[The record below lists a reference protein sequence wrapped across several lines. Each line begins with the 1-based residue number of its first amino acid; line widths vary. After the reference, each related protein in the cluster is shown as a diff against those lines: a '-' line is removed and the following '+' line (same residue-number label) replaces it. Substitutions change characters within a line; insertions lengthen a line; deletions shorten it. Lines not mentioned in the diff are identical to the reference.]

1 MAEKK
6 KAKKDKPDVK
16 GLLYKNP
23 HIAKQDHK
31 QFEKADK
38 FAQGYKE
45 FLDKGKTER
54 ECVNY
59 AQQLLIKS
67 GYKKFEPEK
76 KYKPGDKVYKIN
88 RNKAV
93 LAVTWGSADLRE
105 GLRINGAHIDSP
117 RLDLKPNPLYEKKE
131 IAYFKT
137 HYYGGIRKYQWVT
150 MPLAMHG
157 VIIKK
162 DGTKIE
168 VNIGEDENDPVFG
181 ISDLLPHLAAK
192 QNTRKLSEG
201 ITGEELNIIIGSLP
215 FDEKDIDNA
224 FKLNVLSLLN
234 EKYAIDERDF
244 TSAEIEFVPAFKARD
259 FGFDRSMIGAYGQDD
274 RICAYPALMAEIEA
288 KAPYYTTLTIL
299 TDKEEIG
306 SVGNTGLH
314 SNYVYDFISYLAQN
328 KGVDVKEVCE
338 NSACISSD
346 VSAAYDPTFPSVF
359 DEQSAS
365 YINHGCVFSKYTGA
379 GGKYNASDASAEYMH
394 KLIRIMDE
402 AGVYWQVAELG
413 AVDAGGGGTI
423 AQYVAMFNIDV
434 VDIGVPIIAMHAPF
448 EIAGKLDLYNAYL
461 AFKAFYAD
469 EK

>member
-6 KAKKDKPDVK
+6 KAKKVK
-16 GLLYKNP
+16 SDIKDLLYKNP
-23 HIAKQDHK
+23 HIAKEDHK
-31 QFEKADK
+31 QFDKADK
-38 FAQGYKE
+38 FACGYKD

-59 AQQLLIKS
+59 AQDLLIKA
-67 GYKKFEPEK
+67 GYKKFEPKK

-93 LAVTWGSADLRE
+93 LAVTWGSADLSE
-105 GLRINGAHIDSP
+105 GIRINGAHIDSP
-117 RLDLKPNPLYEKKE
+117 RLDLKPNPLYERKE

-150 MPLAMHG
+150 IPLAMHG
-157 VIIKK
+157 VIIKR
-162 DGTKIE
+162 DGTKVE
-168 VNIGEDENDPVFG
+168 VNIGEDEKDPVFG
-181 ISDLLPHLAAK
+181 ISDLLPHLSAK
-192 QNTRKLSEG
+192 QNARKLSEG
-201 ITGEELNIIIGSLP
+201 ITGEELNIITGSLP
-215 FDEKDIDNA
+215 FEEKELDNA

-234 EKYAIDERDF
+234 EKYGVDEKDF
-244 TSAEIEFVPAFKARD
+244 TTAEIEFVPAVKARD
-259 FGFDRSMIGAYGQDD
+259 FGLDRSMIGAYGQDD
-274 RICAYPALMAEIEA
+274 RICAYPALIVEIET
-288 KAPYYTTLTIL
+288 KEPYYTTLTIL

-306 SVGNTGLH
+306 SAGNTGLH

-346 VSAAYDPTFPSVF
+346 VSAAYDPTFSDVF
-359 DEQSAS
+359 EENNSA

-394 KLIRIMDE
+394 KLTSIMDR

-423 AQYVAMFNIDV
+423 AQYVAMLNIDV

-448 EIAGKLDLYNAYL
+448 EIASKLDLYNAYL
-461 AFKAFYAD
+461 AFKAFYQD
-469 EK
+469 KK